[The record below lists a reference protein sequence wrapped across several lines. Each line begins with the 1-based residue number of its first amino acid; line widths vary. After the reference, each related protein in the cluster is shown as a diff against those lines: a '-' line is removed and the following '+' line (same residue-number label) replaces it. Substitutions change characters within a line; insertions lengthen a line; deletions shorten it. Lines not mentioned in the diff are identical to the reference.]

1 MGIKMEEKYNSEL
14 MKEAEKRAEEKL
26 GFYVHLTV
34 YSIVNI
40 MLFLIWLFITKGFPW
55 FLFPLGGWGIGILFH
70 FLSAFVFTRR
80 LILKKLTEKEIKKLK
95 EEMGKE

>member
-1 MGIKMEEKYNSEL
+1 MGEDEEL
-14 MKEAEKRAEEKL
+14 VQEAEKRAEEKL

-70 FLSAFVFTRR
+70 FLSAFVFTG
-80 LILKKLTEKEIKKLK
+80 LLKKLTEKEIKKLK

>member
-1 MGIKMEEKYNSEL
+1 MEEGDNSGL
-14 MKEAEKRAEEKL
+14 IKEAEKRAEEKL

-55 FLFPLGGWGIGILFH
+55 FLFPLGGWGIGIMFH
-70 FLSAFVFTRR
+70 FLSAFVFTRQ

-95 EEMGKE
+95 EELGRED